1 MIRKLYDRIIAL
13 AAHER
18 AGWWLFGVSFA
29 ESSFFPIPPDA
40 MLIPMCL
47 ARPERAWR
55 YAALCTIASV
65 LGGILGYAIGYWLFD
80 AVAMPV
86 LAAYGHPDAM
96 VKFQGWFD
104 AWGLWVILIKG
115 FTPIP
120 YKLVTIASGAAHF
133 SFVVFIMASVATRGA
148 RFFLLAGLLR
158 AYGPPIRE
166 FIETRLTAVT
176 TVAVVAVVAGLLVVR
191 LL

>member
-1 MIRKLYDRIIAL
+1 MVGALYHRIIAL
-13 AAHER
+13 AAHGR
-18 AGWWLFGVSFA
+18 AGWWLFGVAFA
-29 ESSFFPIPPDA
+29 ESSVFPIPPDA

-47 ARPERAWR
+47 ARPDRAWR
-55 YAALCTIASV
+55 YAAICTLASV
-65 LGGILGYAIGYWLFD
+65 LGGILGYVIGYWLFD
-80 AVAMPV
+80 AIAAPI
-86 LAAYGHPDAM
+86 LAAYGHADALA
-96 VKFQGWFD
+96 KFQGWFD

-133 SFVVFIMASVATRGA
+133 SFAVFIVASVATRGA

-158 AYGPPIRE
+158 AYGPPIRA
-166 FIETRLTAVT
+166 FIETRLTLVT
-176 TVAVVAVVAGLLVVR
+176 TVAVVAVLGGVLALR